1 MVQYQNTLF
10 AYRIDQD
17 QSDNSSPASFERA
30 LAKLST
36 QLTAAN
42 LSLDNSRSR
51 ARRIKALWTLYTALA
66 YVISAAVLV
75 LVLGPQNWHL
85 PHYVGLVGAP
95 ILIYGVRT
103 LLALFFDWQI
113 GRKQAHVEDLQKQR
127 ETKINE
133 LKKATKY
140 DSTQEL
146 LQKYGAA
153 PKQTPAK
160 AQQGTK
166 RKIVSPQDQPQR
178 TGLPPPPTANIVRP
192 GGITPNTPPRPNVPD
207 IPRSP
212 QYPHSLT
219 TSPVN
224 VSPEEP
230 GFAPNAFTSGLPP
243 PRSSYDKPSN
253 WYDRILD
260 VILGDD
266 ETLAK
271 NRLALICS
279 KCRLVNGQA
288 PPGVQTLEQVGI
300 WRCSSCGATNGVENG
315 AKKMVKE
322 MTENTGSSRKDTDRD
337 WQPTSRGA
345 DASPTEISQQVDE
358 STETEVHRNE
368 IQDSEDEG
376 DEIEHATTQAEGAGT
391 GREKTSEAVGRGISK
406 RVTRSGAKKEY
417 DDDDQ
422 GW

>member
-1 MVQYQNTLF
+1 
-10 AYRIDQD
+10 
-17 QSDNSSPASFERA
+17 
-30 LAKLST
+30 
-36 QLTAAN
+36 
-42 LSLDNSRSR
+42 
-51 ARRIKALWTLYTALA
+51 
-66 YVISAAVLV
+66 VISATVLV

-85 PHYVGLVGAP
+85 PHYIGLVGAP

-166 RKIVSPQDQPQR
+166 RKIMSPQEQPQR

-192 GGITPNTPPRPNVPD
+192 GGIIPNTPPRPNVPE

-219 TSPVN
+219 TSPVA

-230 GFAPNAFTSGLPP
+230 GFAPNAFSSNSGIPP
-243 PRSSYDKPSN
+243 PKSSYDKPSN

-288 PPGVQTLEQVGI
+288 PPGVQTLEQVGV
-300 WRCSSCGATNGVENG
+300 WRCSSCGAANGVESE

-322 MTENTGSSRKDTDRD
+322 MTENTGMSMKDTDGG
-337 WQPTSRGA
+337 WHPTSRGG
-345 DASPTEISQQVDE
+345 DVSPIRSSQQPVNGPIRTE
-358 STETEVHRNE
+358 SSRKE
-368 IQDSEDEG
+368 IQDSEDE
-376 DEIEHATTQAEGAGT
+376 DEDGEFEHEHTTQAEGATGT
-391 GREKTSEAVGRGISK
+391 GRENLSSEVGGGGRGGISK

>member
-1 MVQYQNTLF
+1 M
-10 AYRIDQD
+10 
-17 QSDNSSPASFERA
+17 
-30 LAKLST
+30 
-36 QLTAAN
+36 
-42 LSLDNSRSR
+42 
-51 ARRIKALWTLYTALA
+51 
-66 YVISAAVLV
+66 
-75 LVLGPQNWHL
+75 
-85 PHYVGLVGAP
+85 
-95 ILIYGVRT
+95 
-103 LLALFFDWQI
+103 
-113 GRKQAHVEDLQKQR
+113 EDLQKQR

-166 RKIVSPQDQPQR
+166 RKIASPQEQPQR

-192 GGITPNTPPRPNVPD
+192 GGIIPNTPPRPNVPE

-224 VSPEEP
+224 ISPEEP
-230 GFAPNAFTSGLPP
+230 GFAPNAFSSSGIPP
-243 PRSSYDKPSN
+243 PKSSYDKPSN

-271 NRLALICS
+271 NRLALICA

-288 PPGVQTLEQVGI
+288 PPGVQTLEQVGV
-300 WRCSSCGATNGVENG
+300 WRCSSCGAANGVESE

-322 MTENTGSSRKDTDRD
+322 MTENTGMSRKDTDGD
-337 WQPTSRGA
+337 WQLTSRGGA
-345 DASPTEISQQVDE
+345 GSPMEPSQRVDR
-358 STETEVHRNE
+358 STEMASSHRNE
-368 IQDSEDEG
+368 IQDSEEEDEDG
-376 DEIEHATTQAEGAGT
+376 EFEHEHTTQAEGIAST
-391 GREKTSEAVGRGISK
+391 EREVSSGADHGGRGVSK